1 LHPRRPVLILKR
13 PFGRH
18 IAFYI
23 AAAVGVAAFCVSLF
37 FSAPLASTIGATVFF
52 VAYIVLVLNDM
63 PLLTADYLRRN
74 ARGTDLP
81 VPIIFIVTL
90 AVICV
95 AVFGLFQLVNDSP
108 DPHPLRLAF
117 AMAAIPL
124 GWFTIHLMA
133 ALHYAHL
140 YWWPGDRGDGAKG
153 RKSEPRGGLE
163 FPGGAPPCGWD
174 FLYFS
179 TVIGMTAQTADTGI
193 ASAAM
198 RRAVLLHGVV
208 SFFFNT
214 VIVAAAVNVAVSL
227 GQ

>member
-1 LHPRRPVLILKR
+1 MGVMFLKV

-18 IAFYI
+18 IPFYI
-23 AAAVGVAAFCVSLF
+23 AAAAGLAAFCISLF
-37 FSAPLASTIGATVFF
+37 FSIPLASTFGAVVFF
-52 VAYIVLVLNDM
+52 MVYIVLVLSGM
-63 PLLTADYLRRN
+63 SRFTADYLRRN
-74 ARGTDLP
+74 ARKTDLP
-81 VPIIFIVTL
+81 VQIIFVVTL

-95 AVFGLFQLVNDSP
+95 TIFALFQVVHDN
-108 DPHPLRLAF
+108 PHPRAFRLTF
-117 AMAAIPL
+117 SLAAIPL

-140 YWWPGDRGDGAKG
+140 YWWPGDRKDSAKG
-153 RKSEPRGGLE
+153 KENEPRGGLD
-163 FPGGAPPCGWD
+163 FPGDAPPGGWD

-193 ASAAM
+193 TSATM
-198 RRAVLLHGVV
+198 RRAVLLHGIV

>member
-1 LHPRRPVLILKR
+1 MLLKR

-18 IAFYI
+18 IPFYI
-23 AAAVGVAAFCVSLF
+23 AAAAGLAAFCISLV
-37 FSAPLASTIGATVFF
+37 FSAPLASTFGATVFF
-52 VAYIVLVLNDM
+52 AIYIALVLHDM
-63 PLLTADYLRRN
+63 PLFTADYLRRN
-74 ARGTDLP
+74 ARKTDLP
-81 VPIIFIVTL
+81 VQIIFVVTL

-95 AVFGLFQLVNDSP
+95 AIFGLFQVVYDSP
-108 DPHPLRLAF
+108 DPRPLRLAF
-117 AMAAIPL
+117 SLAAIPL

-140 YWWPGDRGDGAKG
+140 YWWPGDRKGTAKG
-153 RKSEPRGGLE
+153 KENGPRGGLD
-163 FPGGAPPCGWD
+163 FPGDAPPGGWD

-193 ASAAM
+193 SSTAM

>member
-1 LHPRRPVLILKR
+1 MILKR

-18 IAFYI
+18 IPFYI
-23 AAAVGVAAFCVSLF
+23 AAVAGVVVFCVSLA
-37 FSAPLASTIGATVFF
+37 FSAPLASTAGASVFF
-52 VAYIVLVLNDM
+52 VAYIVLVLWDM

-74 ARGTDLP
+74 ARKTDLP
-81 VPIIFIVTL
+81 VQLIFIVTL

-95 AVFGLFQLVNDSP
+95 AVFGLFEVVNNSP
-108 DPHPLRLAF
+108 DPRPLRLAF
-117 AMAAIPL
+117 SLAAIPL

-140 YWWPGDRGDGAKG
+140 YWLPGDPGTGNGKKRA
-153 RKSEPRGGLE
+153 PHGGLD
-163 FPGGAPPCGWD
+163 FPGDTPPTGWD

-193 ASAAM
+193 TSAAM

-227 GQ
+227 GH

>member
-1 LHPRRPVLILKR
+1 MNFKR

-18 IAFYI
+18 IPFYI
-23 AAAVGVAAFCVSLF
+23 AAASGLAAFCLSLVL
-37 FSAPLASTIGATVFF
+37 SVPLASTLGATVFF
-52 VAYIVLVLNDM
+52 VAYIVLVLRDM
-63 PLLTADYLRRN
+63 PLFTADYLRRN
-74 ARGTDLP
+74 ARKTDLP
-81 VPIIFIVTL
+81 VQIIFIVTL

-95 AVFGLFQLVNDSP
+95 AVFGLFQVVYDSQNP
-108 DPHPLRLAF
+108 RPLRLVF
-117 AMAAIPL
+117 SLAAIPL

-140 YWWPGDRGDGAKG
+140 YWWPGDQGDSARGKK
-153 RKSEPRGGLE
+153 RTPHGGLD
-163 FPGGAPPCGWD
+163 FPGETPPGGWD

-179 TVIGMTAQTADTGI
+179 AVIGMTAQTADTGVT
-193 ASAAM
+193 STAM
-198 RRAVLLHGVV
+198 RRAVLLHGIV